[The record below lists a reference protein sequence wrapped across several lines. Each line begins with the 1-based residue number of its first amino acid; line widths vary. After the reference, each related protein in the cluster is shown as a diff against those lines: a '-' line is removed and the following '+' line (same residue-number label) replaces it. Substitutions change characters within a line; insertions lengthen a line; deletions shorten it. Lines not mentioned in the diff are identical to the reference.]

1 MKRSE
6 INSYLKEA
14 EKFLAENKFFLPAWA
29 FWSPAKWRSQGAECR
44 EIREC
49 ALGWDITDF
58 GSGDFEHIGLL
69 LFTLRNG
76 SCGNPDFAKTYAEKI
91 MLVRTHQLTP
101 THFHWKKTEDII
113 NRGPG
118 ILCLQLW
125 KADEN
130 EQLSKDNFS
139 VSIDGI
145 SVELKGGAK
154 VRLKPGESITLKPYV
169 YHNFY
174 AEETKTLVG
183 EVSTVNDD
191 ENDNRFFAPAGRF
204 PAIDENAAPV
214 YLLCN
219 EYAKEF

>member
-6 INSYLKEA
+6 VNNYLKEA
-14 EKFLAENKFFLPAWA
+14 ESFFAENKFFLPAWA
-29 FWSPAKWRSQGAECR
+29 SWSPAEWRNKGDECR
-44 EIREC
+44 EIKEC

-58 GSGDFEHIGLL
+58 GSGDFENIGLL

-76 SCGNPDFAKTYAEKI
+76 ILGSGDFNKTYAEKI
-91 MLVRTHQLTP
+91 MLVKVNQVTP

-130 EQLSKDNFS
+130 EQLSEDTFA
-139 VSIDGI
+139 VSIDGV
-145 SVELKGGAK
+145 SVELQSGGK
-154 VRLKPGESITLKPYV
+154 VRLKPGESITLEPYV

-191 ENDNRFFAPAGRF
+191 ENDNRFFEPAGRF
-204 PAIDENAAPV
+204 PAIEEDEAPL

-219 EYAKEF
+219 EYSKEF